1 MPAMPNNTPMT
12 VKEACVSVL
21 DEVKDVIEQ
30 IGDSDFVK
38 PVEAFNGS
46 SIGQHFRHT
55 LEFLQCLM
63 SGSTSGVVSYDKRD
77 HDVAI
82 ESDKILALEVLDR
95 AKQFIAF
102 CDIHE
107 QIKLE
112 VSYDPGS
119 DIDVIIDSNLA
130 REITYNIEHI
140 IHHMALIKIG
150 IRDICPY
157 VELPEGFGIAVSTLK
172 FRQRQSID

>member
-1 MPAMPNNTPMT
+1 MSAMPNNTPMT
-12 VKEACVSVL
+12 VKDACVSVL

-30 IGDSDFVK
+30 IGDPDFVK

-63 SGSTSGVVSYDKRD
+63 AGSACGVVSYDKRD
-77 HDVAI
+77 HDAAI

-95 AKQFIAF
+95 AKKFIGDCNIAEK
-102 CDIHE
+102 I
-107 QIKLE
+107 QLE
-112 VSYDPGS
+112 VSYDS
-119 DIDVIIDSNLA
+119 DSDLDVMIDSNLA

-172 FRQRQSID
+172 FRQQQSID